1 LVSTKTGVADMMLG
15 LATVP
20 LLALAGLGPG
30 PKEWQVDTPENHGLD
45 SAKLKAAAELTARV
59 APERYCL
66 LVIKDGYLIQESYFG
81 NSSEALYET
90 DSLGKTVTAALF
102 GSLVQ
107 EGLLDIDRP
116 IHEYGVKPT
125 THFDYG
131 HSWGSFFPNV
141 TTRSLLAQSSGYGVV
156 APGTEFTY
164 DSEEYIQHLS
174 YVLSA
179 VVKNGT
185 ALSYAQ
191 AWAKKMGMEG
201 YFDFDDVGDDQG
213 GPTQISAGGGQM
225 VSCREIARVGQ
236 LINNK
241 GVWLDAA
248 GKPFQLASADY
259 VEQMVKPAYPGL
271 IDGYGLLTW
280 LNTDMTKPY
289 ADGTKPS
296 HCCGPRWNVRGA
308 QSCAKAPSGVQKCG
322 ACCKAVGSYNGTQA
336 PCLPGI
342 PVIPEFNG
350 GVRAPSAGDP
360 CEVVAKSIV
369 GDSFPD
375 ADWHPAPPDLAF
387 GMGQWAKYVYALP
400 SANLTVVSMG
410 QSKGTSLD
418 CDGSY
423 NDGYTLSLIWRVMEE
438 AMGVGPKQQT
448 KPQPPPPRSRQPAP
462 RTAEFVP
469 GNGRGRELTRASIQA
484 EQAAHDAA
492 AAALAA
498 SGEAGP
504 IGACC
509 TCVCPP
515 SQGFGQG
522 FGVPSAIAA
531 KHPLIKEGGSCP
543 RAVTELFPDATS
555 LCPYIG
561 YVQQCLHTE
570 VGQQTCDY
578 SSGGGGGAGD
588 LMCAMVPGSK
598 ELATSGCYMPL
609 SDEWEECVWT
619 KGACPYTPYYP
630 VTNLTEATDDHPG
643 Q

>member
-1 LVSTKTGVADMMLG
+1 MLMRG
-15 LATVP
+15 PA
-20 LLALAGLGPG
+20 LLAAVFPAVVLAGLGPG
-30 PKEWQVDTPENHGLD
+30 PNEWKVDSPENHGLN
-45 SAKLKAAAELTARV
+45 SAKLKAAAELTAAV

-81 NSSEALYET
+81 NSSDSLYET

-107 EGLLDIDRP
+107 EGLIDIDKP

-131 HSWGSFFPNV
+131 HSWGTFFPNV
-141 TTRSLLAQSSGYGVV
+141 TTRALLAQSSGYGVV

-174 YVLSA
+174 YTLTAVL
-179 VVKNGT
+179 KNGT

-236 LINNK
+236 LIVNK
-241 GVWLDAA
+241 GTWVDAQ
-248 GKPFQLASADY
+248 GKPYQLADADY
-259 VEQMVKPAYPGL
+259 MEQMIKPAYPGQL
-271 IDGYGLLTW
+271 DGYGLLTW
-280 LNTDMTKPY
+280 LNTDMTKPF

-296 HCCGPRWNVRGA
+296 HCCAPRWNVRGED
-308 QSCAKAPSGVQKCG
+308 SCATAPSGAKKCG
-322 ACCKAVGSYNGTQA
+322 SCCKPVGSYNGTQA
-336 PCLPGI
+336 PCLPGL

-350 GVRAPSAGDP
+350 AGRAPTTGDP
-360 CEVVAKSIV
+360 CEVVHKSIV

-375 ADWHPAPPDLAF
+375 ADWHQAPSDLAF
-387 GMGQWAKYVYALP
+387 GMGQWAKYVYVLP

-418 CDGSY
+418 CKGSY
-423 NDGYTLSLIWRVMEE
+423 NDGYTLSLVWRAMED
-438 AMGVGPKQQT
+438 AMGVGPKGMPSAADIKKQAST
-448 KPQPPPPRSRQPAP
+448 SKHDRP
-462 RTAEFVP
+462 RTAGFVA
-469 GNGRGRELTRASIQA
+469 GTSSNRRELTRASIKA
-484 EQAAHDAA
+484 AKAAHEAN

-498 SGEAGP
+498 SGEEGP
-504 IGACC
+504 IGGCC

-515 SQGFGQG
+515 GQGFGQG
-522 FGVPSAIAA
+522 FGVPQSIAS
-531 KHPLIKEGGSCP
+531 KHPSIQDGGACP
-543 RAVTELFPDATS
+543 SEVHEMFPPATS

-561 YVQQCLHTE
+561 QVQQCLHTD
-570 VGQQTCDY
+570 VGKQTCDY
-578 SSGGGGGAGD
+578 SGPGSTA
-588 LMCAMVPGSK
+588 CAMVPGSK
-598 ELATSGCYMPL
+598 ELATAGCRMPL

-630 VTNLTEATDDHPG
+630 VTNLTATDG
-643 Q
+643 GA